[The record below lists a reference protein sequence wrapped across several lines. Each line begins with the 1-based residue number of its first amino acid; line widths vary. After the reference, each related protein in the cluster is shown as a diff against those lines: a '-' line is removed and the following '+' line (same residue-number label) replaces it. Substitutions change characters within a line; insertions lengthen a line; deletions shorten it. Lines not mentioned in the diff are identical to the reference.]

1 MQICSAIVDVI
12 PIFLGGSI
20 NMPIDDK
27 DLEISY
33 LSSEKQYAHDNRTK
47 PAVSIHHIPSGI
59 TVQSSGTLSLQLHSH
74 LLILSTCASLVS

>member
-33 LSSEKQYAHDNRTK
+33 LSSEKQYAHDNRTN
-47 PAVSIHHIPSGI
+47 PAVSIHHIPSG
-59 TVQSSGTLSLQLHSH
+59 TSVQSSGTFSLQLAFSLFY
-74 LLILSTCASLVS
+74 LLVPV